1 MLLRMRA
8 HFLMKWT
15 HDRMLTASIT
25 LATTMVGSKA
35 VLKYVRGGIYLHSF
49 VHSLFTSVQ
58 IQIEFSMLAGC
69 I

>member
-1 MLLRMRA
+1 
-8 HFLMKWT
+8 
-15 HDRMLTASIT
+15 MLTASIT
-25 LATTMVGSKA
+25 LATTMVGSMA